1 MDVNVKT
8 SGGDTACA
16 GNCEADYDGTGDA
29 GGTIVKGA
37 EMKKRNGTGVTG
49 DGSATPWGPA

>member
-1 MDVNVKT
+1 MDVNVKAI
-8 SGGDTACA
+8 SEDTTAA
-16 GNCEADYDGTGDA
+16 DNCEADYDGTGYA

-37 EMKKRNGTGVTG
+37 DIKKINGTGVTG